1 MLFGHKVSLMQY
13 LVLYL
18 QGPLQ
23 AWGADSK
30 FDLRET
36 LPYPTKSGI
45 YGMLLAASGD
55 SGSQTELLAGMA
67 PAPMSVFTFK
77 SKADTSGRLRDFHMV
92 GNGFKENDKW
102 QFLMIPRK
110 SDGAKAVGGGAKLTY
125 RYYLQDK
132 TFAVLLGFPDDLA
145 DKFAAALANPV
156 YDLYLG
162 RKCCAPTAL
171 IFQGKFAFEAGA
183 MQKIRVLAELDELT
197 PVMRIREINSQQPDS
212 ILLNDVPVAF
222 GPHKVYRDRWVV
234 EEPFCWDQ

>member
-1 MLFGHKVSLMQY
+1 MQY
-13 LVLYL
+13 LRLYL
-18 QGPLQ
+18 KGPLQ
-23 AWGADSK
+23 SWGADSR

-55 SGSQTELLAGMA
+55 SGPQTELLAGMA

-77 SKADTSGRLRDFHMV
+77 SNAEAPGRLRDFQMV
-92 GNGFKENDKW
+92 GNGFDESDKW
-102 QFLMIPRK
+102 HSLMIPRK
-110 SDGAKAVGGGAKLTY
+110 SDGTKAVGGGAKLTY

-132 TFAVLLGFPDDLA
+132 TFAVLLGFSDDLA
-145 DKFAAALANPV
+145 EKFAAALADPV

-171 IFQGKFAFEAGA
+171 IFQGKFASEAET
-183 MQKIRVLAELDELT
+183 MQKIRALAERDELI
-197 PVMRIREINSQQPDS
+197 PVMRIREIESQHPDS

-222 GPHKVYRDRWVV
+222 GTHKVYRDRWVI
-234 EEPFCWDQ
+234 EEPFSWDQ

>member
-1 MLFGHKVSLMQY
+1 MIMQY
-13 LVLYL
+13 LLLYL

-23 AWGADSK
+23 SWGADSR

-55 SGSQTELLAGMA
+55 SGSQTGILARMA
-67 PAPMSVFTFK
+67 TAPMSVFSFK
-77 SKADTSGRLRDFHMV
+77 SKADASGRLRDFHMV

-102 QFLMIPRK
+102 QSLMIPRK
-110 SDGAKAVGGGAKLTY
+110 SDGTKAVGGGAKLTY

-145 DKFAAALANPV
+145 GKFASALADPV

-171 IFQGKFAFEAGA
+171 IFQGKFVSEAEA
-183 MQKIRVLAELDELT
+183 MQKIRALAERDELT
-197 PVMRIREINSQQPDS
+197 PVMRIRETDSQQPDS

-234 EEPFCWDQ
+234 EEPFRWDQ

>member
-1 MLFGHKVSLMQY
+1 MQY
-13 LVLYL
+13 LLLYL

-23 AWGADSK
+23 SWGADSR

-55 SGSQTELLAGMA
+55 SGSQTGILARMA
-67 PAPMSVFTFK
+67 SAPMSVFTFQ
-77 SKADTSGRLRDFHMV
+77 SKADASGKLRDFHMV
-92 GNGFKENDKW
+92 GNGFNKTDQWES
-102 QFLMIPRK
+102 LMIPRK
-110 SDGAKAVGGGAKLTY
+110 ADGNFASSNSGYGGAKLTY

-132 TFAVLLGFPDDLA
+132 TFAVLLGFSDDLA
-145 DKFAAALANPV
+145 DKFAAALADPV

-171 IFQGKFAFEAGA
+171 IFQGKFASEAEA
-183 MQKIRVLAELDELT
+183 MQKIRTLAERDELT
-197 PVMRIREINSQQPDS
+197 PVMRIREIDSQQPDS

-222 GPHKVYRDRWVV
+222 GPHKIYRDRWVV

>member
-1 MLFGHKVSLMQY
+1 MQY
-13 LVLYL
+13 LLLYL
-18 QGPLQ
+18 KGPLQ
-23 AWGADSK
+23 SWGADSR

-55 SGSQTELLAGMA
+55 SGPQTELLAGMA

-77 SKADTSGRLRDFHMV
+77 SNAEAPGRLRDFHMV
-92 GNGFKENDKW
+92 GNGFDESDKW
-102 QFLMIPRK
+102 HSLMIPRK
-110 SDGAKAVGGGAKLTY
+110 SDGTKAVGGGAKLTY

-132 TFAVLLGFPDDLA
+132 TFAVLLGFSDDLA
-145 DKFAAALANPV
+145 EKFAAALADPV

-171 IFQGKFAFEAGA
+171 IFQGKFASEAET
-183 MQKIRVLAELDELT
+183 MQKIRALAERDELI
-197 PVMRIREINSQQPDS
+197 PVMRIREIESQHPDS

-222 GPHKVYRDRWVV
+222 GTHKVYRDRWVI
-234 EEPFCWDQ
+234 EEPFSWDQ

>member
-1 MLFGHKVSLMQY
+1 MQY

-102 QFLMIPRK
+102 QSLMIPRK

-171 IFQGKFAFEAGA
+171 IFQGKFASEAGA

-234 EEPFCWDQ
+234 EEPFCWNQ

>member
-1 MLFGHKVSLMQY
+1 MLSGHKVSLMQY

-102 QFLMIPRK
+102 QSLMIPRK

-125 RYYLQDK
+125 RYYLLDK
-132 TFAVLLGFPDDLA
+132 TFAILLEFPDDLA
-145 DKFAAALANPV
+145 DKFASALADPV

-171 IFQGKFAFEAGA
+171 IFQGKFASEAEA
-183 MQKIRVLAELDELT
+183 MQKIRALAERDELS
-197 PVMRIREINSQQPDS
+197 PVMRIREIDSQQPDS